1 MKQSLVI
8 LAASFAGFLGGLAG
22 ARFVGTAAPSPVAQ
36 VVRARNF
43 ELLDESGAVISYWG
57 IDEGQDVVLAFGG
70 HWADRPGGRR
80 RLPGNPHLG
89 LRDPQNQL
97 ASIGVVDDF
106 PLLQF
111 RGEDGKPRARLLIS
125 MFGKPS
131 LLMDDE
137 RGVRVALGIEQS
149 DTPGPEDNDWSLL
162 FKPDMAWIGMRSFT
176 EKGHTYLRGGV
187 AANKQKIKY
196 P

>member
-149 DTPGPEDNDWSLL
+149 DTRAPRITTGRSSSSRTWPGLECDPSL
-162 FKPDMAWIGMRSFT
+162 R
-176 EKGHTYLRGGV
+176 RGTLISV
-187 AANKQKIKY
+187 AASRRTNRK
-196 P
+196 